1 MNAIR
6 RDARREQQVDRM
18 AQAYARRRNK
28 GRPNELP
35 VTFDRKD
42 QGMDNELCTAMLTAV
57 FAAVI
62 ALLGLVFVDQRKRE
76 EAALLLRSIAISEAR
91 AVPSYSQH
99 EGFPRS
105 RTRARTPSAARTGSR
120 QP

>member
-1 MNAIR
+1 
-6 RDARREQQVDRM
+6 
-18 AQAYARRRNK
+18 
-28 GRPNELP
+28 
-35 VTFDRKD
+35 
-42 QGMDNELCTAMLTAV
+42 MDNELCTAMLTAV

-91 AVPSYSQH
+91 AVPSYSQP

-105 RTRARTPSAARTGSR
+105 RTRARTPFSGASELTPTMSDRHPGVRNLFWPSPSHSKFFLHETETLSGD
-120 QP
+120 